1 MQFLPP
7 QGKIE
12 ANNLMSIKSTRFLQ
26 FFRFWNVCHPKV
38 RERQINWIFTQSMQ
52 LLPPIGPRFWW
63 NYYFKSN
70 HFKIRD
76 AFISGRQEK
85 LVYVPCIIGKVLFA
99 FLDHQVSSSPSPFL
113 PIYHDSSGQDPSRL
127 FGHSWHWP
135 NQSDLFTG
143 DDTDCQASSTSYIM
157 IKYLKK
163 KTLMVNLIETCS
175 HTGDL
180 TAGPPLHWRRGL

>member
-1 MQFLPP
+1 MSKCGGCGPGFATPRWDR
-7 QGKIE
+7 GKGLNFCI
-12 ANNLMSIKSTRFLQ
+12 F
-26 FFRFWNVCHPKV
+26 CHPKV
-38 RERQINWIFTQSMQ
+38 RMRQNYWILIQNMQ
-52 LLPPIGPRFWW
+52 LLPAFGPRFDGMVV
-63 NYYFKSN
+63 FKSN
-70 HFKIRD
+70 HCNIRD

-99 FLDHQVSSSPSPFL
+99 LLDHQVSSSPSSFL
-113 PIYHDSSGQDPSRL
+113 PTYHDSSGQDPSRL

-135 NQSDLFTG
+135 KQSDLFTG
-143 DDTDCQASSTSYIM
+143 DDADCQTSSTSYIM
-157 IKYLKK
+157 IKYLKE